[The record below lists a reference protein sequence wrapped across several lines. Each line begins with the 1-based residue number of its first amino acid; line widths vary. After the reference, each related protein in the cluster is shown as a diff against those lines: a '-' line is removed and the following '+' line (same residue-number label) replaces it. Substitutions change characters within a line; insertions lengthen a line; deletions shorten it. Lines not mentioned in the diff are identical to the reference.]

1 MANFERRLRK
11 LEANLTDGS
20 GLVPHSL
27 EWLQYWD
34 RKIYAFMKDPE
45 HRWPKQLFP
54 LDAFEA
60 ALQWAG
66 DPKSL
71 IGTISVEDQ
80 EAGDGED
87 NLPPT
92 GATRSGASRE
102 VCRSSVSFANAKDCS
117 TAY

>member
-1 MANFERRLRK
+1 MRHVERRLRK

-20 GLVPHSL
+20 GLAPNSL

-45 HRWPKQLFP
+45 HRWPRMLFP

-60 ALQWAG
+60 VMQWAG

-71 IGTISVEDQ
+71 IGHNPIEYEGS
-80 EAGDGED
+80 
-87 NLPPT
+87 L
-92 GATRSGASRE
+92 
-102 VCRSSVSFANAKDCS
+102 
-117 TAY
+117 